1 MLEEWRDIEG
11 YEGLYQVSNLGR
23 VKSLKSQYGY
33 RKIILKP
40 RKNKYGY
47 FHLQLHNKG
56 NIKDCTIH
64 RLVAQAFIPN
74 PNNYPQINHK
84 DENKLNNNVSN
95 LEWCTAKYNTN
106 YGTRNQRSS
115 KSNKGKK
122 RKSRYH
128 TEETKRK
135 MKENHAD
142 FNGKNNPVARRVINI
157 DTGKVFDTIR
167 EASKYYNIKC
177 QGNISEACRGK
188 RNKVG
193 GYNWKYID

>member
-1 MLEEWRDIEG
+1 
-11 YEGLYQVSNLGR
+11 
-23 VKSLKSQYGY
+23 
-33 RKIILKP
+33 
-40 RKNKYGY
+40 
-47 FHLQLHNKG
+47 
-56 NIKDCTIH
+56 
-64 RLVAQAFIPN
+64 
-74 PNNYPQINHK
+74 
-84 DENKLNNNVSN
+84 
-95 LEWCTAKYNTN
+95 
-106 YGTRNQRSS
+106 
-115 KSNKGKK
+115 
-122 RKSRYH
+122 
-128 TEETKRK
+128 